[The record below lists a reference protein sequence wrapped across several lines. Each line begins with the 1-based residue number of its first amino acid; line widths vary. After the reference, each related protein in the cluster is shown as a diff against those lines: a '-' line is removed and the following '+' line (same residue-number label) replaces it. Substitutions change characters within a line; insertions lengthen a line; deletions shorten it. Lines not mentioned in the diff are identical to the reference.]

1 MSKTVTLDETV
12 TVNRPLHEV
21 FAYVSEFSRIEEWDP
36 GVASGK
42 RLTPGEV
49 CVGSEFRIDMKAGF
63 SLHYTVIQFEQ
74 DSRMLMTVDSRVFTA
89 REEISF
95 TATEQGT
102 AVRYV
107 AKFDFPLPLAAAN
120 RIYPA
125 AMDRVGKST
134 MAGLKAALEDEFEAP
149 AESRRLALAD
159 KFILPGLWRFTRFGY
174 SRSRKHWKPVS
185 AYLGDKHAIVT
196 GATSGV
202 GQAAASAL
210 AELGAHVTLVARDSA
225 KAEAVARDIR
235 RQTGNEQVSVELC
248 DLGVIAEVHALADR
262 LLAAGK
268 PVDML
273 VNNATYIHHQLIEKK
288 PFWEKE
294 LAAAN
299 ILDVGLRSAYVAS
312 WHAAQIMVPQ
322 KSGVIAFGSS
332 FGANCYMHGPAYG
345 AQKAGIDKFAHDME
359 HDLRGT
365 GVIAVSIWMG
375 PLITERSKIAS
386 ETNPEQYKD
395 FIETAENPEFTAHIL
410 DAIDRAPDREELS
423 GSVLIGAEIAQKL
436 GVTDRGKDR
445 PSYRDMLGN
454 PPSKNPAAVY

>member
-1 MSKTVTLDETV
+1 MSDSK
-12 TVNRPLHEV
+12 
-21 FAYVSEFSRIEEWDP
+21 
-36 GVASGK
+36 VA
-42 RLTPGEV
+42 L
-49 CVGSEFRIDMKAGF
+49 
-63 SLHYTVIQFEQ
+63 
-74 DSRMLMTVDSRVFTA
+74 
-89 REEISF
+89 
-95 TATEQGT
+95 
-102 AVRYV
+102 
-107 AKFDFPLPLAAAN
+107 
-120 RIYPA
+120 
-125 AMDRVGKST
+125 
-134 MAGLKAALEDEFEAP
+134 
-149 AESRRLALAD
+149 
-159 KFILPGLWRFTRFGY
+159 
-174 SRSRKHWKPVS
+174 
-185 AYLGDKHAIVT
+185 VT
-196 GATSGV
+196 GASRGA
-202 GQAAASAL
+202 GAGIARGL
-210 AELGAHVTLVARDSA
+210 GELGYTVYVTGRTKTPGDA
-225 KAEAVARDIR
+225 KGWD
-235 RQTGNEQVSVELC
+235 GSVLPGTFEETAQQIT
-248 DLGVIAEVHALADR
+248 DLGGRGIAVQCDHSDDAQVASLFERIAREQGR
-262 LLAAGK
+262 L
-268 PVDML
+268 DML

-322 KSGVIAFGSS
+322 KSGIIAFGSS

-410 DAIDRAPDREELS
+410 DAIDCAPDREELS

>member
-1 MSKTVTLDETV
+1 MSDSK
-12 TVNRPLHEV
+12 
-21 FAYVSEFSRIEEWDP
+21 
-36 GVASGK
+36 VA
-42 RLTPGEV
+42 L
-49 CVGSEFRIDMKAGF
+49 
-63 SLHYTVIQFEQ
+63 
-74 DSRMLMTVDSRVFTA
+74 
-89 REEISF
+89 
-95 TATEQGT
+95 
-102 AVRYV
+102 
-107 AKFDFPLPLAAAN
+107 
-120 RIYPA
+120 
-125 AMDRVGKST
+125 
-134 MAGLKAALEDEFEAP
+134 
-149 AESRRLALAD
+149 
-159 KFILPGLWRFTRFGY
+159 
-174 SRSRKHWKPVS
+174 
-185 AYLGDKHAIVT
+185 VT
-196 GATSGV
+196 GASRGA
-202 GQAAASAL
+202 GAGIARRL
-210 AELGAHVTLVARDSA
+210 GELGYTVYVTGRTKTPGDA
-225 KAEAVARDIR
+225 KGWD
-235 RQTGNEQVSVELC
+235 GSVLPGTFEETAQQIT
-248 DLGVIAEVHALADR
+248 DLGGRGIAVQCDHSDDAQVASLFERIAREQGR
-262 LLAAGK
+262 L
-268 PVDML
+268 DML

-299 ILDVGLRSAYVAS
+299 ILDVGLRSAYVVS

-322 KSGVIAFGSS
+322 KSGIIAFGSS